1 MSVRALAKWNHT
13 IVGHCLKRTH
23 TIGSVEETT
32 TVTCDLRVVGQPV
45 EVTSGALDGYER
57 TVVIFTKYSNKSS
70 RANFIPPSATT
81 RELSVRV

>member
-45 EVTSGALDGYER
+45 EVTSGALRRRLG
-57 TVVIFTKYSNKSS
+57 
-70 RANFIPPSATT
+70 
-81 RELSVRV
+81 